1 MQFLVCNKAAL
12 FSPFIQYKQLN
23 QDIEDVIQWTTHSGN
38 SYTFV
43 EIVTMKRCYNLRYPD
58 VTLPASGLTMI
69 RIVLSE

>member
-1 MQFLVCNKAAL
+1 ME
-12 FSPFIQYKQLN
+12 LN